1 MNRPSDPI
9 VRRLCY
15 LVSLAR
21 GELRI
26 STVDLQAE
34 IGLDHV
40 ARHTVTLAAILDR
53 ARVWFVQERG
63 MVLEW
68 EFVGRDILLRYSFPK
83 VAANAP
89 TTGATPKR
97 RIMLVT

>member
-1 MNRPSDPI
+1 MSPPSCDI
-9 VRRLCY
+9 TRRLCY
-15 LVSLAR
+15 LVSMAR
-21 GELRI
+21 GDLRI
-26 STVDLQAE
+26 STVDLQAD

-40 ARHTVTLAAILDR
+40 ARHTVTLAAVLDR
-53 ARVWFVQERG
+53 AKDWFAQERG

-89 TTGATPKR
+89 ITRATPKR
-97 RIMLVT
+97 RIMIVT

>member
-1 MNRPSDPI
+1 M
-9 VRRLCY
+9 
-15 LVSLAR
+15 AR

-26 STVDLQAE
+26 STVDLQDE

-40 ARHTVTLAAILDR
+40 ARHTVTLAAVLDR
-53 ARVWFVQERG
+53 ARDWFAQERG
-63 MVLEW
+63 MLLEW

-89 TTGATPKR
+89 TTSAKPKR
-97 RIMLVT
+97 RIVLVT